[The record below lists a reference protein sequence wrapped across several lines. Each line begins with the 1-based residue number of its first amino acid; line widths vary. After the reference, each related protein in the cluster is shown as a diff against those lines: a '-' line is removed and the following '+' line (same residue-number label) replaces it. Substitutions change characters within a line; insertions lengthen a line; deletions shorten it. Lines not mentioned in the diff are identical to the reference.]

1 MARNFHHKVTVVKV
15 NKGVARFL
23 IVRKAKAIG
32 IPAIV
37 YLAKIVKAVAKLVN
51 KTFGLSAYCFRYN
64 HAAKVAIIFQITII

>member
-51 KTFGLSAYCFRYN
+51 KTFGWKNRRALTPFAVF
-64 HAAKVAIIFQITII
+64 V